1 MHGMET
7 QRKQQLKNNKM
18 SNFTTKLNLAGLKHS
33 RKLMKGQSGEID
45 CLIIPIHENNLFIG
59 EKGLYLD
66 LQHHEIKNPVDGQTD
81 SHLVKQSLPKEV
93 YEKMSEEERRAMP
106 ILGNSRTWAP
116 QSNEPKLAEPQNEE
130 DDLPF

>member
-1 MHGMET
+1 
-7 QRKQQLKNNKM
+7 M

-33 RKLMKGQSGEID
+33 RKLLKGESGQID
-45 CLIIPIHENNLFIG
+45 CLIIPIKENQLFIG

-66 LQHHEIKNPVDGQTD
+66 LQHHEIKNPVEGQTD

-93 YEKMSEEERRAMP
+93 YDKMSDDERRAMP
-106 ILGNSRTWAP
+106 ILGNSKTWTP
-116 QSNEPKLAEPQNEE
+116 QSNEAQLAEPQDED